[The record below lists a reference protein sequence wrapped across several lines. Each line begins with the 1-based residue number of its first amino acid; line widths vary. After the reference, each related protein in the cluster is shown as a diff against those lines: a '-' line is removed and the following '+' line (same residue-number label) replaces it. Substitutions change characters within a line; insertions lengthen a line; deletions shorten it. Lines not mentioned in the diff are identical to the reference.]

1 MKVAQNDSV
10 VDSATWDNFGYLIE
24 QPEIQSPV
32 VDPMSKNILS
42 FFLYEYLFYY
52 YNQNFMLKSCI
63 TLSKSQANPVAISVA

>member
-24 QPEIQSPV
+24 HPEIQSPV
-32 VDPMSKNILS
+32 ADTMSKNILS

-52 YNQNFMLKSCI
+52 YNQNFMLKSYF